1 MTYLHTYYVTK
12 RSWTKVLS
20 FLVRFFQKSEH
31 DHAGFGLSYGDNLKP
46 ETVHEAVL
54 SGVIA
59 SKFEEFIKRHSYVV
73 AEFKIPI
80 TDEQYHAIVAV
91 IDENTGKKYSI
102 SQLVGNAFAIILKR
116 CFNYNVKKN
125 VFGNGWKKLICAEY
139 LGKVLTLVG
148 ADLPE
153 EMNFET
159 IDITHCLEMNKKIE
173 TAIRMK

>member
-1 MTYLHTYYVTK
+1 MVYLHTYYVTK
-12 RSWTKVLS
+12 RKWNKVLS
-20 FLVRFFQKSEH
+20 HLVRFFQQSEH
-31 DHAGFGLSYGDNLKP
+31 DHAGFGFSTDGENPGK
-46 ETVHEAVL
+46 VHEAVL
-54 SGVIA
+54 SGVV
-59 SKFEEFIKRHSYVV
+59 ETEFNQFMDAHSYVV
-73 AEFKIPI
+73 AEFKIPLSVL
-80 TDEQYHAIVAV
+80 EYKAILSV
-91 IDENTGKKYSI
+91 IEEHKGKKYSI

-116 CFNYNVKKN
+116 CFNYTIKKN

-173 TAIRMK
+173 TVIRMK